1 MKVILMHT
9 GPLSVNT
16 YLVCNEA
23 AREMLVIDPGGNA
36 EEILRRAEAE
46 NCRIAAV
53 LLTHAHFD
61 HAGACKELQDAGIPV
76 YVHGEEEINLHS
88 AGNMGRLFGCPMPE
102 LRADSVFADG
112 DVLSIAHLA
121 VTVLH
126 TPGHTA
132 GSCCFQIG
140 DRLFSGD
147 TLFFGSAGRTD
158 LIGGD
163 ARALAAS
170 LRRLCALPGD
180 CVVCPGHGEETTLQS
195 ERENNP
201 FC

>member
-1 MKVILMHT
+1 
-9 GPLSVNT
+9 
-16 YLVCNEA
+16 
-23 AREMLVIDPGGNA
+23 
-36 EEILRRAEAE
+36 
-46 NCRIAAV
+46 
-53 LLTHAHFD
+53 
-61 HAGACKELQDAGIPV
+61 
-76 YVHGEEEINLHS
+76 
-88 AGNMGRLFGCPMPE
+88 MGRLFGCPMPE

-112 DVLSIAHLA
+112 DVLSLAHLA

-180 CVVCPGHGEETTLQS
+180 CVVCPGHGEETTLQY

>member
-36 EEILRRAEAE
+36 DEILRRAEAE

-76 YVHGEEEINLHS
+76 YVHREEEINLHS
-88 AGNMGRLFGCPMPE
+88 AGNMGRLFGCPMAE

-112 DVLSIAHLA
+112 DVLSLAHLA

-132 GSCCFQIG
+132 G
-140 DRLFSGD
+140 

-180 CVVCPGHGEETTLQS
+180 CVVCPGHGEETTLQY

>member
-1 MKVILMHT
+1 M
-9 GPLSVNT
+9 
-16 YLVCNEA
+16 
-23 AREMLVIDPGGNA
+23 
-36 EEILRRAEAE
+36 RR
-46 NCRIAAV
+46 
-53 LLTHAHFD
+53 HAHFD

-112 DVLSIAHLA
+112 DVLSLAHLA

-180 CVVCPGHGEETTLQS
+180 YVVCPGHGEETTLQY

>member
-1 MKVILMHT
+1 
-9 GPLSVNT
+9 
-16 YLVCNEA
+16 
-23 AREMLVIDPGGNA
+23 
-36 EEILRRAEAE
+36 
-46 NCRIAAV
+46 
-53 LLTHAHFD
+53 
-61 HAGACKELQDAGIPV
+61 
-76 YVHGEEEINLHS
+76 
-88 AGNMGRLFGCPMPE
+88 MGRLFGCPMAE

-112 DVLSIAHLA
+112 DVLSLAHLA

-147 TLFFGSAGRTD
+147 TLFFGSVGRTD

-180 CVVCPGHGEETTLQS
+180 CVVCPGHGEETTLQY